1 MLKGACCGPLLWIA
15 FSKCFYVSLIYLLTR
30 VINYLLISL
39 FIPSHSMGNSLHFF
53 ISSSYRWINTSPSG
67 WLVIH
72 PSIFPF
78 THLLMCPY
86 IRLSIIYLR
95 IPHYFGRK
103 GHVSWQHRQKILPP
117 PPAAKEELLL
127 SFSFCDQELVSFFTS
142 FFWLLPW

>member
-95 IPHYFGRK
+95 IPIILEGKGMFPGNTDKKSSPHPPLQRK
-103 GHVSWQHRQKILPP
+103 NCYY
-117 PPAAKEELLL
+117 L
-127 SFSFCDQELVSFFTS
+127 SASVTRS
-142 FFWLLPW
+142 